1 MKTTLKIVLAIV
13 AAVTLTLSLFTLGI
27 AIAAHYYRFLFLA
40 ATYITI
46 ISSSVAVIALAS
58 SCFFVG
64 DRFIRITFLITLT
77 AMMIDIVSIFVYCF
91 I

>member
-1 MKTTLKIVLAIV
+1 MKTTVKIIFAIV
-13 AAVTLTLSLFTLGI
+13 SAIALTLSFFTLGI
-27 AIAAHYYRFLFLA
+27 AIAAHHYSFLFLA

-46 ISSSVAVIALAS
+46 ISFGVAVLALAS

-64 DRFIRITFLITLT
+64 DRFIRATFLITLA
-77 AMMIDIVSIFVYCF
+77 AMMIDITSIFVYCF

>member
-1 MKTTLKIVLAIV
+1 MKTTLKLVLAIV

-46 ISSSVAVIALAS
+46 ISSGVAVIALAS

-64 DRFIRITFLITLT
+64 DRFIRITFLITLI

>member
-1 MKTTLKIVLAIV
+1 MKTTLKLVLAIV

-46 ISSSVAVIALAS
+46 ISSGVAVIALAS

>member
-1 MKTTLKIVLAIV
+1 MKTTLKLVLAII

-46 ISSSVAVIALAS
+46 ISSGVAVIALAS

-64 DRFIRITFLITLT
+64 DRFIRITFLITLI

>member
-1 MKTTLKIVLAIV
+1 MKATVKIIFAIV
-13 AAVTLTLSLFTLGI
+13 AAIALTLSFFTLGI
-27 AIAAHYYRFLFLA
+27 AIAAHYYYFLFLA

-46 ISSSVAVIALAS
+46 ISSGIAVLALTS

-64 DRFIRITFLITLT
+64 DRFIRATFLITLA